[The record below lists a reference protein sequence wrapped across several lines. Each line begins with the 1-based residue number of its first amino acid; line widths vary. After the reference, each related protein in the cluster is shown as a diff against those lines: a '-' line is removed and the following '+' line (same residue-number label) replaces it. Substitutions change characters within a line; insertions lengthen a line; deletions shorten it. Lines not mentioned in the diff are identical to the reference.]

1 MFDWRASRTPWRRS
15 FLVSLVVIALGAA
28 ACGGSK
34 SSLATP
40 GPVSGA
46 SATGATGVDQQQ
58 LSAYRTCLQDHGAD
72 VGGGFGGQAGQAGS
86 TSGATGVRQRSSGAT
101 GFSGPPANGTP
112 RSAIDPAT
120 LEAAQSAC
128 KDLQPSGGSSGP
140 AGAVGRG
147 GSGVAGAPG
156 QQFGAYLSCLT
167 DNGVVAATGPTGARG
182 LGSIDR
188 AAPAFMTANEKCKV
202 LLPDGVDPFAGGGGV
217 RGVRPGDAPTTTTA
231 K

>member
-1 MFDWRASRTPWRRS
+1 MFDWRSSRTLWRTS
-15 FLVSLVVIALGAA
+15 LLVSLVVVCLGAS

-40 GPVSGA
+40 GAASGA
-46 SATGATGVDQQQ
+46 SATGATGADQQQ

-72 VGGGFGGQAGQAGS
+72 VGGGFGGQAGSA
-86 TSGATGVRQRSSGAT
+86 SGATGARQRRSGAT

-112 RSAIDPAT
+112 RAAIDPAT
-120 LEAAQSAC
+120 LQAAQDAC
-128 KDLQPSGGSSGP
+128 KDLQPSGGFSGP
-140 AGAVGRG
+140 AGAGGRG
-147 GSGVAGAPG
+147 GSGATGAPG
-156 QQFGAYLSCLT
+156 QQFAAYLSCLT
-167 DNGVVAATGPTGARG
+167 DNGAVAASGPTGARG

-188 AAPAFMTANEKCKV
+188 AAPAFTTANEKCKV
-202 LLPDGVDPFAGGGGV
+202 LLPDGVDPFAGGGGGGG